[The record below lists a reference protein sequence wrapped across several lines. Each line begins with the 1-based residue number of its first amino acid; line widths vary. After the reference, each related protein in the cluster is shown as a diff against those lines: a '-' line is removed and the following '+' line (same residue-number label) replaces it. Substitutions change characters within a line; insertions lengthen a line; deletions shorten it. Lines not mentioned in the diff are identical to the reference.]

1 MCRRQL
7 GLGALLASLDG
18 GERLQEA
25 TGLLLS
31 EEQYWLGTEW
41 WVESSTEEMRMCLV
55 WRRVH
60 GEREMRTAGQYL
72 IPPACPLEQKLVG
85 HHLPCALVWCGTCL
99 CKCRDRL
106 LILVLGRFG
115 AAGLDL
121 CCECQT
127 GLGQCRGLCQVEPAV
142 VKQAPCQELVRNE

>member
-18 GERLQEA
+18 GERQQEA

-85 HHLPCALVWCGTCL
+85 HHLPCALVWGVVPVFANAGIGSLSL
-99 CKCRDRL
+99 CW
-106 LILVLGRFG
+106 
-115 AAGLDL
+115 AGL
-121 CCECQT
+121 EQQ
-127 GLGQCRGLCQVEPAV
+127 G
-142 VKQAPCQELVRNE
+142 

>member
-41 WVESSTEEMRMCLV
+41 WVESSTEEMGMCLV

-60 GEREMRTAGQYL
+60 GEREMRTTGQYL
-72 IPPACPLEQKLVG
+72 IPPTCPLEQKLVG
-85 HHLPCALVWCGTCL
+85 HHLSCALVWGVVPVFANAGIGSLSL
-99 CKCRDRL
+99 CW
-106 LILVLGRFG
+106 
-115 AAGLDL
+115 AGL
-121 CCECQT
+121 EQQ
-127 GLGQCRGLCQVEPAV
+127 G
-142 VKQAPCQELVRNE
+142 